1 MLRSLYQDSTYYLKN
16 MDNGYNLKFIDGKIR
31 NAKSSSGYCNWYGHR
46 GHLTE
51 KQECQHKCH
60 SKSCIFYFERYKE
73 TDERYAY

>member
-1 MLRSLYQDSTYYLKN
+1 MLRSLYQDNTYYLKN
-16 MDNGYNLKFIDGKIR
+16 LDNNFNLKFMDGKVR
-31 NAKSSSGYCNWYGHR
+31 NAKAAKSFCNYTPHR
-46 GHLTE
+46 GFMTD